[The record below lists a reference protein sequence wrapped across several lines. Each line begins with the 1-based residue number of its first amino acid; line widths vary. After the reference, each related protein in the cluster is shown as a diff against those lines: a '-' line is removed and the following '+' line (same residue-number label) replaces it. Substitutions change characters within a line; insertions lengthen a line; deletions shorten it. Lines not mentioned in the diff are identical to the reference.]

1 MNKIYKDEGSFNFI
15 YQLPKIIYSSMTS
28 ILINSII
35 KFLSLTEE
43 SVVKIKEEKKKN
55 SKSFNEEKIK
65 KLYKTLKIKFVIFF
79 IVTFIFLVMFWFYIT
94 CFCGVYKNTQIHIIK
109 DSFLSLVMSLLY
121 PFVTFLLP
129 GIFRI
134 LALSAEQKDKN
145 ILYKFS
151 QLLENI

>member
-1 MNKIYKDEGSFNFI
+1 
-15 YQLPKIIYSSMTS
+15 MTS